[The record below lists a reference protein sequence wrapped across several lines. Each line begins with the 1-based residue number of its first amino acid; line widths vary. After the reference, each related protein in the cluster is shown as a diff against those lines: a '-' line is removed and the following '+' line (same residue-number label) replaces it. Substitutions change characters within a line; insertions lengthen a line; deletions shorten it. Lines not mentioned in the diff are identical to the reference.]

1 MVENGYEDND
11 VLSNVQLIIAAF
23 NDGARDCSPE
33 NPHNET
39 VVLSNNT
46 ECTDLLV
53 DFYTN

>member
-11 VLSNVQLIIAAF
+11 VLSNVQQIIAAF